1 MKHIISVGQT
11 YQHED
16 GDEYEVVKVS
26 RDRVTFET
34 SGDAVVHMDL
44 DDFMDELDEGV
55 LLPIA
60 YADAG
65 PEGDDEDEDAGG

>member
-1 MKHIISVGQT
+1 MKHVIAIGQT

-34 SGDAVVHMDL
+34 SDDAIVHMDL
-44 DDFMDELDEGV
+44 DDLMKELDERALFLSVG
-55 LLPIA
+55 
-60 YADAG
+60 YADAEE
-65 PEGDDEDEDAGG
+65 EGDEDEED

>member
-1 MKHIISVGQT
+1 MKHVIAIGQT

-34 SGDAVVHMDL
+34 SDDAIVHMGL
-44 DDFMDELDEGV
+44 DDLMKELDEGALFLSV
-55 LLPIA
+55 
-60 YADAG
+60 YADTEG
-65 PEGDDEDEDAGG
+65 DGDDEDEED